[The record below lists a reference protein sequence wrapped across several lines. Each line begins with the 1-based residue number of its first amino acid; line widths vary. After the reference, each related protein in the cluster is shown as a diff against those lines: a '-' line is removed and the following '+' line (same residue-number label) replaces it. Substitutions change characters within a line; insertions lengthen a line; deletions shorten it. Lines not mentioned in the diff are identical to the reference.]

1 MKIILNIDEK
11 SGAVTAEVKRGPG
24 RPPKVAKVEEE
35 SDDEDEED
43 AEEAPA
49 AKKKP
54 AKKAV
59 AKKVKAKAED
69 EDDGEESND
78 DDEDDEEDDKEESDD
93 DDEESE
99 DDGDEEEEEY
109 ATGEDLKKIRQ
120 ALTAHKKAHGGK
132 PAATLK
138 VLRQFGPS
146 SEKIPVSK
154 VKALLKA
161 LKV

>member
-59 AKKVKAKAED
+59 AKKVKAKVED
-69 EDDGEESND
+69 EDDGEELN
-78 DDEDDEEDDKEESDD
+78 DDEDDDEEEESD

-99 DDGDEEEEEY
+99 DDGDDEEEY